1 VRIPVASVAFLSL
14 LAGAA
19 AAQDGTGRIEGVVR
33 DAVSHQPVKKAS
45 VSINFMG
52 PPANNP
58 GQLPKGNDGPQ
69 AAVTDAS
76 GAFNF
81 TNLAAG
87 LYMIVVQHQNYP
99 DARMGGARKTVQVPA
114 NDTASSL
121 TIELI
126 PGATISGHIVD
137 EDGDPVNGCFIQ
149 PHPAMHP
156 EQGVGITRAPTT
168 RDDGSYRI
176 AGIPPGKYIVT
187 AQCSQSVFQ
196 PRPLSEGPDPPPSAA
211 YPALYYPAVSDAKSA
226 EVMDLSGGTEKPGVD
241 FQMRPV
247 PVTHIH
253 GAIVAGSADW
263 RGRNDLRVQ
272 LMPSNPGSPGA
283 MLMNGGAQVNAKDGT
298 FDLPEVFP
306 GSYQLAVSSQDFSRG
321 PQADISDR
329 AGAIARVNVTDK
341 PVEITMQLQRAID
354 ISGKVE
360 IERGADTKNQL
371 TLSQINIRMQGE
383 NRFGIPPPP
392 TQVNDDGTF
401 TVKSVLP
408 GEWRIHVM
416 APQAFLKSAW
426 MGSDEVTHR
435 ALDLTSGVAAPMR
448 LVISTNTGA
457 IKGTAP
463 AQQMVF
469 ARMVDEEGAMFG
481 TMGTSSDSNGNFSI
495 AGLAPGK
502 YRLVAAQQGSPPSEE
517 GGQEVTV
524 AEGET
529 TNVDVKPDTL
539 QK

>member
-1 VRIPVASVAFLSL
+1 VL
-14 LAGAA
+14 LGVIAATA

-45 VSINFMG
+45 VSINFTG
-52 PPANNP
+52 PPANDAS
-58 GQLPKGNDGPQ
+58 QLPKGNDGPQ
-69 AAVTDAS
+69 ATVTDAS
-76 GAFNF
+76 GAFKF

-87 LYMIVVQHQNYP
+87 PYMVVAQHQNYP
-99 DARMGGARKTVQVPA
+99 EARRTREPVQVSS
-114 NDTASSL
+114 NDTASSVTL
-121 TIELI
+121 ELI

-137 EDGDPVNGCFIQ
+137 EDGDPINGCIIQ
-149 PHPAMHP
+149 PHPAQHA
-156 EQGVGITRAPTT
+156 ELGVIMMRTPTT
-168 RDDGSYRI
+168 RDDGTYRM
-176 AGIPPGKYIVT
+176 AGIPPGKYMVT
-187 AQCSQSVFQ
+187 AQCSQKVFQ
-196 PRPLSEGPDPPPSAA
+196 PRPLSEGPDPPPSSA
-211 YPALYYPAVSDAKSA
+211 YPVQYYPAANDAKSA
-226 EVMDLSGGTEKPGVD
+226 EVMEIAAGAEKSGVD

-263 RGRNDLRVQ
+263 RGRNDLHVQ

-283 MLMNGGAQVNAKDGT
+283 MLMKGGAQVNAKDGT

-306 GSYQLAVSSQDFSRG
+306 GSYQLTVFSQDFSRS
-321 PQADISDR
+321 QADISDR

-360 IERGADTKNQL
+360 IERGADIKNQL
-371 TLSQINIRMQGE
+371 TLGQINIRMQGE

-408 GEWRIHVM
+408 GEWRILVM

-426 MGSDEVTHR
+426 LGSDDVTHR
-435 ALDLTSGVAAPMR
+435 TLDLTSGVAAPIR
-448 LVISTNTGA
+448 LVISTNTGT

-463 AQQMVF
+463 ARQMVF
-469 ARMVDEEGAMFG
+469 AETVDVQGAMIG
-481 TMGTSSDSNGNFSI
+481 SMGTASDSNGNFSI

-502 YRLVAAQQGSPPSEE
+502 YRLVAAEQGSPPPEE
-517 GGQEVTV
+517 GQEVTV
-524 AEGET
+524 TEGET